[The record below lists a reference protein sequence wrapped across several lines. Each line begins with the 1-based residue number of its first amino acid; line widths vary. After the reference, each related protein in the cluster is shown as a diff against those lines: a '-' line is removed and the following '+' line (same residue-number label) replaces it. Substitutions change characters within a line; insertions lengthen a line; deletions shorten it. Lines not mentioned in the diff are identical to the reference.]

1 MDTLSIIY
9 WIRVVLGVAA
19 ALISVA
25 LNIQDIYSGI
35 SVAILLYLSTNY
47 ILKWRYNAKVQ
58 NSSKILQTGIVA
70 YFLTWI
76 VMWILFYTLF
86 HAPQMTA

>member
-1 MDTLSIIY
+1 METLSIIY

-25 LNIQDIYSGI
+25 LNIQDTYSGI